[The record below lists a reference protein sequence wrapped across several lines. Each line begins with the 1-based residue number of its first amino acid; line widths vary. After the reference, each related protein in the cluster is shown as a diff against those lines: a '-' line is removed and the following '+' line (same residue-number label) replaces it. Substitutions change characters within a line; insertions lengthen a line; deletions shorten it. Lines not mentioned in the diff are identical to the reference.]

1 MIVFY
6 QYQSILIHCTLQGCN
21 IPDIDIVVQWKLPK
35 TFSNWVQRAG
45 RAARGKGRS
54 GLAVLLVE
62 PSAYSRAATANKH
75 TDGKIKPGKQEVK
88 GKAKGKMKTQKVA
101 GGKKTIKEYAQS
113 HGVKRGG
120 FEKLDEPPC
129 GEHPPF
135 DPDAIDEGL
144 LRFVQ
149 ATKCRRTVWA
159 DTFETVGMRDG
170 ASTNFVACNPEYLN
184 PLLVY

>member
-1 MIVFY
+1 MVVFY
-6 QYQSILIHCTLQGCN
+6 QYCSILIHGPLQGCN
-21 IPDIDIVVQWKLPK
+21 IPDIDVVVQWKLPK

-62 PSAYSRAATANKH
+62 PSAYSRAATTKGQ
-75 TDGKIKPGKQEVK
+75 TDGETSKSKQEAK

-101 GGKKTIKEYAQS
+101 GGKKATKEYAQS

-120 FEKLDEPPC
+120 FEKFDEPPS

-149 ATKCRRTVWA
+149 ATRCRRTVWA
-159 DTFETVGMRDG
+159 DTFETHGVGDG
-170 ASTNFVACNPEYLN
+170 K
-184 PLLVY
+184 